1 MIAFFFNKINKYKT
15 MAQNQVI
22 GKNKN
27 IVIIIET

>member
-1 MIAFFFNKINKYKT
+1 

-27 IVIIIET
+27 IVKIMETWYLTTRVGRCFL